1 MRSYDNLRAA
11 TVRSG
16 LMLEVAAELVGG
28 YDWPMKQ
35 ARINLREQGGESWGL
50 SLFASDAPGTIDEVM
65 RGEVQVGIVN
75 PSAVLAMAY
84 RGTGPFP
91 EPLPVRAIT
100 VIPQFDQLGFA
111 VARRTGLNSLRELAE
126 RRYPLRLSLRGQRDH
141 SVHLV
146 TNQVL
151 AALGFSLDDITAWGG
166 EVRYTSQLPN
176 GPDRLGAV
184 ERGEMDA
191 IFDEA
196 MPTFGA
202 RALDTGMRFLRL
214 DEAHLTQLE
223 QIGLQ
228 RVAITR
234 EEYPALAED
243 VWTVDFSGWPVFV
256 REDLDDG
263 IVRAFCAA
271 LEARKD
277 RIPWYGEGPLP
288 LDQMCRDTR
297 DGRLTTPLHPAAE
310 AFWREQGYL

>member
-1 MRSYDNLRAA
+1 MRSYENLRAA

-16 LMLEVAAELVGG
+16 LMLEVAAELVGA
-28 YDWPMKQ
+28 YDWPQKQ
-35 ARINLREQGGESWGL
+35 ALISLREQGGQGWGL
-50 SLFASDAPGTIDEVM
+50 SLFASDAPGTVDQVVN
-65 RGEVQVGIVN
+65 GEVQIGIVN
-75 PSAVLAMAY
+75 PEGVLAMAY

-111 VARRTGLNSLRELAE
+111 VAGRTGLSSLRELAE
-126 RRYPLRLSLRGQRDH
+126 KRYPLKLSLRGQRDH
-141 SVHLV
+141 SVHLI

-151 AALGFSLDDITAWGG
+151 STLGFTLDDITSWGG

-184 ERGEMDA
+184 ERGEIEA

-202 RALDTGMRFLRL
+202 RALDLGMRFLPL
-214 DEAHLTQLE
+214 DEGHLSQLE

-228 RVAITR
+228 RVAITND
-234 EEYPALAED
+234 EYPGLGDD
-243 VWTVDFSGWPVFV
+243 VWTVDFSGWPIFT
-256 REDLDDG
+256 REDLDDSV
-263 IVRAFCAA
+263 VRAFCAA

-277 RIPWYGEGPLP
+277 RIPWYGTGPLP
-288 LDQMCRDTR
+288 LDKMCRDTR
-297 DGRLTTPLHPAAE
+297 DGRLTVPLHRAAE
-310 AFWREQGYL
+310 QFWREQGYL

>member
-1 MRSYDNLRAA
+1 
-11 TVRSG
+11 
-16 LMLEVAAELVGG
+16 
-28 YDWPMKQ
+28 
-35 ARINLREQGGESWGL
+35 
-50 SLFASDAPGTIDEVM
+50 
-65 RGEVQVGIVN
+65 
-75 PSAVLAMAY
+75 
-84 RGTGPFP
+84 
-91 EPLPVRAIT
+91 
-100 VIPQFDQLGFA
+100 
-111 VARRTGLNSLRELAE
+111 
-126 RRYPLRLSLRGQRDH
+126 
-141 SVHLV
+141 VHLI

-151 AALGFSLDDITAWGG
+151 STLGFTLDDITAWGG

-184 ERGEMDA
+184 ERGEIEA

-202 RALDTGMRFLRL
+202 RAIDLGMRFLPI
-214 DEAHLTQLE
+214 DEGHLQQLE

-234 EEYPALAED
+234 AEYPGLGED
-243 VWTVDFSGWPVFV
+243 VWTVDFSGWPVFA

-277 RIPWYGEGPLP
+277 RIPWYGAGPLP

-297 DGRLTTPLHPAAE
+297 DGRLTVPLHRAAE
-310 AFWREQGYL
+310 QFWREQGYL